1 MSCTGVVS
9 VSGDAV
15 LIRRG
20 GYVCAWRSGSAVPDV
35 VDACFLRCFSTWFL
49 LWSLF
54 VDAGQVVLSRRFGTH
69 RMKGWRRELRS
80 TEEA

>member
-49 LWSLF
+49 
-54 VDAGQVVLSRRFGTH
+54 
-69 RMKGWRRELRS
+69 
-80 TEEA
+80 